1 MQVQA
6 RKNPVELQTLLLLIT
21 IWMIIFEDSRLPNS
35 PLPQASRLPNSP
47 PHPLLTLPYLW
58 PFIFLDGNKNYCSI
72 TAMPGSLLL
81 PNWLIIL
88 YVCLSS
94 LPPPPPFVSFFLRVT
109 LSEEEEGVGWS
120 RSNFG
125 PPLPLP
131 PPASF
136 QIKHFYNHPWDQH
149 MLRTRTNQEQIEG
162 DLRVKH
168 LAATVR
174 LPGCPFG
181 ELRRA
186 LHTAPNAPRPM
197 TSWSRTRFTA
207 TSHSS
212 TSAFNGSIWI
222 ASSWSGLNIG
232 N

>member
-47 PHPLLTLPYLW
+47 PTPYW
-58 PFIFLDGNKNYCSI
+58 PCHTCDLIFLDGNKNYCSI

-136 QIKHFYNHPWDQH
+136 QIKHFYNHPSDQH

-197 TSWSRTRFTA
+197 TSCSRTRFTA

-222 ASSWSGLNIG
+222 ACSWSGLNIG

>member
-1 MQVQA
+1 MNFTMFGGTFSPISLPSSISLIKHFLPSSPAVAKTKVYINGDTFWLHLFQVQA

-47 PHPLLTLPYLW
+47 PTPYW
-58 PFIFLDGNKNYCSI
+58 PCHTCDLIFLDGNKNYCSI

-131 PPASF
+131 P
-136 QIKHFYNHPWDQH
+136 
-149 MLRTRTNQEQIEG
+149 
-162 DLRVKH
+162 
-168 LAATVR
+168 R
-174 LPGCPFG
+174 LF
-181 ELRRA
+181 
-186 LHTAPNAPRPM
+186 PNK
-197 TSWSRTRFTA
+197 TF
-207 TSHSS
+207 
-212 TSAFNGSIWI
+212 
-222 ASSWSGLNIG
+222 L
-232 N
+232 